1 MGTLKLKSEVDTI
14 LIISVCNIQL
24 EAEECHDIDE
34 CGKEYA
40 TPGFPDFSD
49 QSFCT
54 IEIGSIDADKCVEI
68 DFTSFDVGS
77 PIVGGEERERELE
90 VCP

>member
-34 CGKEYA
+34 CGKEYT

-77 PIVGGEERERELE
+77 PFISERERELDN
-90 VCP
+90 CP